1 MHEVVE
7 WLNRDER
14 HCHRIDAI
22 LYEEDTSV
30 QNVKI
35 VRLTRYGLSL
45 LLNDRVQST
54 QFDEKIYH
62 EGIVLPA
69 YLARDEMQNVL
80 CVGGA
85 NGGIIREIMKCPSVD
100 SIEMIDIDRNAF
112 EICREHLPHMFA
124 GVDWSNDIRLRF
136 GDVRN
141 LLRGI
146 KGPFDVIFNDV
157 ADAISDTAA
166 VGFYTEE
173 HFRKLKDTLGP
184 GGILVTQAG
193 PVEHIYGHFFCAVRD
208 TLATLFLT
216 TSAYLLDIP
225 SYGLPWG
232 FILAS
237 DAPIAFESSCI
248 RAKLAALSSSPD
260 SYDEEAH
267 RRNFSLPY
275 VIRKRLQRQGPIIS
289 LNQPMLTFERA

>member
-14 HCHRIDAI
+14 HCHRIEAVV
-22 LYEEDTSV
+22 YEEDTPV

-35 VRLTRYGLSL
+35 ARLARYGLSL

-69 YLARDEMQNVL
+69 YLARDRLENVL

-85 NGGIIREIMKCPSVD
+85 NGGINREIMKCPSVN
-100 SIEMIDIDRNAF
+100 SIEMIDIDRRAF
-112 EICREHLPHMFA
+112 EICQEHLPHMFA
-124 GVDWSNDIRLRF
+124 GIDWSKDVRLRF
-136 GDVRN
+136 GDVQSH
-141 LLRGI
+141 LRGV

-157 ADAISDTAA
+157 ADAIADTAA

-173 HFRKLKDTLGP
+173 HFKKLKAVLVP

-193 PVEHIYGHFFCAVRD
+193 PVEHIEGHFFSAVHD
-208 TLATLFLT
+208 TLTALFRATLP
-216 TSAYLLDIP
+216 YLLDIP

-232 FILAS
+232 FVLAS
-237 DAPIAFESSCI
+237 DAPIAFDSP
-248 RAKLAALSSSPD
+248 RLGTKLAALSRSPD
-260 SYDEEAH
+260 TYDEEAH

-275 VIRKRLQRQGPIIS
+275 LIRKRLRRQGRIITS
-289 LNQPMLTFERA
+289 DRPMLTFEQA

>member
-14 HCHRIDAI
+14 HCHRIEAVI
-22 LYEEDTSV
+22 YEEDTPV

-35 VRLTRYGLSL
+35 VRLARYGLSL
-45 LLNDRVQST
+45 LLNGRVQST
-54 QFDEKIYH
+54 QFDEAIYH

-69 YLARDEMQNVL
+69 YLARDRSENVL

-85 NGGIIREIMKCPSVD
+85 NGGIIREAMKCPSVN
-100 SIEMIDIDRNAF
+100 SIEMIDIDRRAF
-112 EICREHLPHMFA
+112 EICQEHLPHMFL
-124 GVDWSNDIRLRF
+124 GVDWSKNIRLSF
-136 GDVRN
+136 GDVGS
-141 LLRGI
+141 LLHGL

-157 ADAISDTAA
+157 ADAIAGTAA

-173 HFRKLKDTLGP
+173 HFKKLKTALAP

-193 PVEHIYGHFFCAVRD
+193 PVEHIQGHFFSSVND
-208 TLATLFLT
+208 TLATLFQT
-216 TSAYLLDIP
+216 TSPYLLDVP

-232 FILAS
+232 FVLAS
-237 DAPIAFESSCI
+237 DAPIAFDMRSLG
-248 RAKLAALSSSPD
+248 AKLARLAGSPHT
-260 SYDEEAH
+260 YDEEAH

-275 VIRKRLQRQGPIIS
+275 LIRKRLRAHGRTITS
-289 LNQPMLTFERA
+289 NRPMLTFEQA